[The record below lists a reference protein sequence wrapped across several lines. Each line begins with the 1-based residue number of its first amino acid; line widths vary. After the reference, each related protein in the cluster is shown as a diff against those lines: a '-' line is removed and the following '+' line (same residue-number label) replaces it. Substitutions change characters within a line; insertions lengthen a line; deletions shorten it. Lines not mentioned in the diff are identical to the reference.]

1 MGGHALELKST
12 LCEQP
17 LNEVHPKVSSHLLY
31 MKEEKRYLKRT
42 LHRSQPFRLS
52 AIKSYTQFRICLRM
66 SGKNCKLTWHHRW
79 PHQFVER
86 LYREQTANMRE
97 CSEMSCLNQN
107 MGNCKCLS
115 IYHTNKM
122 PNGNSGKIAST
133 KVGSTWCHWRW
144 LTRWPLQT
152 VMISTWIFLQKNKQ
166 YLRGL

>member
-1 MGGHALELKST
+1 MKSIPKSHSTYCTWKKKNDIWKGHFTPSGLWIVTPRK
-12 LCEQP
+12 
-17 LNEVHPKVSSHLLY
+17 
-31 MKEEKRYLKRT
+31 
-42 LHRSQPFRLS
+42 RSQPFRLS
-52 AIKSYTQFRICLRM
+52 AIKRHTQFRICLRM